1 MNRLF
6 LLLGIISL
14 LTFIS
19 CHSHK
24 KDNPNYIKVGI
35 ETGPEYTVAETAKKV
50 AREKYGLEV
59 ELVKFNDYIIP
70 NTALN
75 DGDIDANAIQHKPFL
90 DNLVKQRNYKLT
102 TVANT
107 FIYPLAGYSKK
118 IKSIADLADG
128 NTIAIPND
136 PTNGGRALLLLQ
148 KYKLIQLKDD
158 NNLIPKVTD
167 IIKNPKN
174 LHILELEAPQLPKV
188 LDDNQ
193 VSIAIINNTFAAKA
207 GLSLQNAIFVEDK
220 DSPYVNV
227 IATREDNKNAEN
239 VKKFI
244 RAYQSEEV
252 VQTAAREFKGGA
264 IKGW

>member
-1 MNRLF
+1 MSRLF
-6 LLLGIISL
+6 LLLGVISL
-14 LTFIS
+14 LTFTS

-102 TVANT
+102 AVANT

-118 IKSIADLADG
+118 IKSITNLADG
-128 NTIAIPND
+128 STIAIPND

-148 KYKLIQLKDD
+148 KYKLIQLKDG

-167 IIKNPKN
+167 IVKNPKN

-252 VQTAAREFKGGA
+252 VQTAAKEFKGGA